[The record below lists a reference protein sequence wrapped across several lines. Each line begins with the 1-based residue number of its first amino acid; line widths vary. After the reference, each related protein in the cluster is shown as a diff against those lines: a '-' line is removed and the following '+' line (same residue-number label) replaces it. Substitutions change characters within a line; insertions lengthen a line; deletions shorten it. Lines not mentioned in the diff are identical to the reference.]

1 MRLAQGD
8 LTHARVRNCLL
19 FSHCVS
25 MHPSHFMLAAGA
37 YISMG
42 YSCGFTAAAF
52 LSTMRELHLLQS
64 MLAAGAYIS
73 MGYSLCSLVGGQLSK
88 EFRLEQP
95 GAFNFLFGIFGA
107 RVLLRWGG
115 GCAAVHWGGR
125 LCRRARRTAWGG
137 RLCCRLLWLL
147 WLTWQ
152 Q

>member
-1 MRLAQGD
+1 MLQLQLRS
-8 LTHARVRNCLL
+8 CCSL
-19 FSHCVS
+19 FVWHQASKCDSHCCLPFSRRVS
-25 MHPSHFMLAAGA
+25 MHS
-37 YISMG
+37 S
-42 YSCGFTAAAF
+42 
-52 LSTMRELHLLQS
+52 QS

-107 RVLLRWGG
+107 RVALRGG
-115 GCAAVHWGGR
+115 DGPAAAHWGGR
-125 LCRRARRTAWGG
+125 LCRRARHTAWGG

-152 Q
+152 R